1 MKIDTSKGECKVCY
15 KKIHYLATIC
25 PYCHSKNPV
34 IKAERSYSQADVKRA
49 KKLGISLAE
58 LAEIKSW
65 EGLKGP
71 YGNYQDYD
79 TLESKQVIYFFIMC
93 TFLYLHAQIFDWNN
107 PTVIFF
113 VATIVVPAIILYYFV
128 VINDW
133 MNKFIDKKRWLEN
146 QKIRELVE
154 KKEKNAVLRK
164 KQNNSPKKRN

>member
-1 MKIDTSKGECKVCY
+1 
-15 KKIHYLATIC
+15 
-25 PYCHSKNPV
+25 
-34 IKAERSYSQADVKRA
+34 
-49 KKLGISLAE
+49 
-58 LAEIKSW
+58 
-65 EGLKGP
+65 
-71 YGNYQDYD
+71 
-79 TLESKQVIYFFIMC
+79 MC

-146 QKIRELVE
+146 QKFRELVE